1 MSNTI
6 EKFDVLGNPSIEGM
20 EDLFQGENLEVAQV
34 LPQEVEGVTESETEL
49 LSIAEASRLKNI
61 PYTTFYKQVKAGKH
75 PTAVDSD
82 GKLCV
87 VVDRKPG
94 ETDQATQKDEIRSG
108 ETDRVT
114 ARVSGVTEA
123 VTSSEFSGNQAKHLD
138 VIQQLNEKLIA
149 ASYRIGYLE
158 SQVKERE
165 TDIQDLKLLTDR
177 SQKPTRWQRFISWFM
192 GR

>member
-6 EKFDVLGNPSIEGM
+6 EKFDSPGNPSTEGM
-20 EDLFQGENLEVAQV
+20 EDIFQQGDLEVTQA
-34 LPQEVEGVTESETEL
+34 LPQEVEEVTESETDL
-49 LSIAEASRLKNI
+49 FSIAEASRLKNI

-75 PTAVDSD
+75 PTALDSE

-87 VVDRKPG
+87 VIDRKPS
-94 ETDQATQKDEIRSG
+94 ETNQDIHQEDSLSSDTE
-108 ETDRVT
+108 RVT
-114 ARVSGVTEA
+114 ARVSGVTDS
-123 VTSSEFSGNQAKHLD
+123 VTSEETPGNQAKQLD
-138 VIQQLNEKLIA
+138 LIQQLNEKLIA

-165 TDIQDLKLLTDR
+165 SDINDLKLLTDNL
-177 SQKPTRWQRFISWFM
+177 QKPSRWQQFIRWFM

>member
-6 EKFDVLGNPSIEGM
+6 ENFDVPGNPSTEGM
-20 EDLFQGENLEVAQV
+20 EDLFQGENLDVTQA
-34 LPQEVEGVTESETEL
+34 LPQEVEEVTESETEL

-75 PTAVDSD
+75 PTATDSD

-87 VVDRKPG
+87 VIDRKPG
-94 ETDQATQKDEIRSG
+94 ETDQATQRTENLSG
-108 ETDRVT
+108 ETEHVT
-114 ARVSGVTEA
+114 ASVSGVTESI
-123 VTSSEFSGNQAKHLD
+123 TSGENPGNPAKHLD

-158 SQVKERE
+158 SQVRERE
-165 TDIQDLKLLTDR
+165 GDIQDLKLLTDR
-177 SQKPTRWQRFISWFM
+177 LQKPTRWQQFVRWFM